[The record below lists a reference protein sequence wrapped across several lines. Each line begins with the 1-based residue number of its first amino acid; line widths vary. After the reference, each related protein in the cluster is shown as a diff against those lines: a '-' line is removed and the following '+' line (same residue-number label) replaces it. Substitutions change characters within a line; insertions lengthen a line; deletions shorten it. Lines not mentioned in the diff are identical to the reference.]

1 MIIFGKAIRRSTLT
15 KIKIIILIIVI
26 GLFALSCSKVEFD
39 PKTSTLKYLFKK
51 KNQD

>member
-26 GLFALSCSKVEFD
+26 GLFALSCSKIEFD
-39 PKTSTLKYLFKK
+39 PKTFTIKK
-51 KNQD
+51 IFTSNKK